1 MESLVST
8 QWLAD
13 NIDAADLRIIDA
25 TRHHFEPQRSSS
37 AEFEAGHIPGALFL
51 DMLTLVDASS
61 PVDNTAPTAEFFVQ
75 RMRDLGL
82 NGSERIVLYDDSIV
96 KTAARAWF
104 LFRAFGWQNV
114 ALLDGGLGK
123 WKAEG
128 RALESGLA
136 LVEQGSFIAAA
147 YPAFFRSK
155 ADVLANI
162 DSKTEQ
168 LVDGRGAA
176 HFTGQDDDPNPVVA
190 AGHVP
195 GAINVPFWDLFE
207 ADGTFKDEDALRAAF
222 VDAGVDLDRPIVT
235 SCGGGVVA
243 CALALALDRI
253 GKHDVALYDGSW
265 TEWGADPAL
274 PKARGAA

>member
-13 NIDAADLRIIDA
+13 NLDAADLRIIDA

-51 DMLTLVDASS
+51 DMVTLIDPSS
-61 PVDNTAPTAEFFVQ
+61 LVENTAPTAQQFAQ

-96 KTAARAWF
+96 KTATRAWF
-104 LFRAFGWQNV
+104 LFRAYGWQNV
-114 ALLDGGLGK
+114 AVLDGGLGK
-123 WKAEG
+123 WKTD
-128 RALESGLA
+128 GLPLA
-136 LVEQGSFIAAA
+136 AGLPQITTGTFTAAA
-147 YPAFFRSK
+147 YPVFFRSK
-155 ADVLANI
+155 EDVLANI
-162 DSKTEQ
+162 DSQAEQ

-195 GAINVPFWDLFE
+195 GAFNVPFWDLFE
-207 ADGTFKDEDALRAAF
+207 ADGTFKDEAALRAAF
-222 VDAGVDLDRPIVT
+222 IGAGVDLDRPIIT
-235 SCGGGVVA
+235 SCGSGVVA

-265 TEWGADPAL
+265 TEWGSDPAL
-274 PKARGAA
+274 PKARGTA